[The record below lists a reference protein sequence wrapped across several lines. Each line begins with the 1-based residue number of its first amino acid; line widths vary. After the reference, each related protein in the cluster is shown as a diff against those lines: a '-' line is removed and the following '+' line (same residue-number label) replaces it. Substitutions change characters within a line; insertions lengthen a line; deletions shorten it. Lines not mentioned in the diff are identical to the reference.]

1 MECVRPALQ
10 NGSSR
15 QSQARAVGGGGPV
28 ARTQFPSREYSIRL
42 EIQYSG
48 QAMVREMVPSGSE
61 LEPRRMMES
70 AALRV

>member
-1 MECVRPALQ
+1 
-10 NGSSR
+10 
-15 QSQARAVGGGGPV
+15 V

>member
-1 MECVRPALQ
+1 M
-10 NGSSR
+10 
-15 QSQARAVGGGGPV
+15 ARI
-28 ARTQFPSREYSIRL
+28 QFPSREYSIRL